1 MKLIH
6 IGDIHIKLSRVE
18 EYNYVFKQLYDLID
32 IEQPDYTII
41 CGDIFDEKSAAE
53 ASIITRVSDFLTNIS
68 LRSKL
73 IVIQGNHDTD
83 VQYRSGELLT
93 SLISIHKDLQSIH
106 YFPNTGIYE
115 LDNITIGV
123 LAPYKRTKPIILT
136 SPSKMFLNKHKD
148 NSQTPEGFENSS
160 LYSRENRFSLGLFH
174 EDPDEISKIFQN
186 FNLVIGGH
194 IHKRDHQYC
203 GSLIK
208 QTVAEEGPHGGII
221 WNNTT
226 PTPFNL
232 HNPYECLKISI
243 VNNIFPIL
251 TPAQP
256 NYWYIETDNDNDEF
270 KEYVSNTTK
279 LFKKSPT
286 KITVPKSFES
296 TSNEY
301 DKIITD
307 LLKDKPDSIP
317 EVIKIFNDNNKK
329 EANTRN
335 LINLKLLT
343 FKNIFC
349 FDEGNIDFEK
359 FHGITGINAA
369 NESGKSSFLKIIII
383 SIYGS
388 NICGLRSVD
397 IIKAN
402 NPSGKTEITIEFKD
416 DIYKIIRLISIH
428 ASTLTIIKN
437 GQDISLSSKPANEKL
452 VEQIFGNAESIFN
465 ASFIMQNSEHI
476 LISATPKNR
485 REILANMLNL
495 QVFNDKKD
503 LLQQIAESNGRLQIL
518 RPKSFN
524 KDDIEKQYNSIKN
537 SIAYIEKQRFVEQF
551 GFQPLAY
558 VSGTPIP
565 NDLSVSEL
573 LLRKQLNDKIK
584 CKNPEKLK
592 EITNLLQKYELYF
605 KYKPLLEYKSLFNYN
620 THIHIHTDISTTND
634 LSLQELLSICE
645 NYKKHQYQ
653 MDNLTLYEEAMEN
666 KLTCETNIQ
675 NILNDIEYYKSEISK
690 YSKFK
695 ESDLQTLKPF
705 DTDNDCPN
713 CKKLHEKCI
722 YLSEKKEVFIENT
735 DKYESMI
742 IHLENK
748 LKVNQQNLNNS
759 LQLIDKWMA
768 HESHEP
774 YDSYDISLVYPHIH
788 EKPTEEYEYL
798 LMEYKKYNIS
808 EELDNTIEGM
818 IFYHFQQRD
827 QLKKYESSSSLHEL
841 QQKLTELE
849 YKRNEIIASESN
861 YEEYKKEV
869 KNNETLLAYKAVT
882 DSSGISSVMINK
894 RIDSLVQI
902 VNEIIN
908 GGFEIQPDYSLFY
921 NHLPASSASGYRK
934 MIISFALNIALWKL
948 TSGQIINGIFIDEGL
963 SSCDTDNL
971 KKTLDFLQD
980 LKYLP
985 DMPKHIIIISHNDKV
1000 KTHFDTELLIN
1011 NNTISNT
1018 VIIEQPNKHEEFTLS
1033 KTDNNIGW
1041 CNICDPEHT
1050 KPIKAI
1056 TYKKSHITTK
1066 KHIDNLTQ

>member
-18 EYNYVFKQLYDLID
+18 EYNYVFKQLYDLI
-32 IEQPDYTII
+32 ISEQPDYTII

-53 ASIITRVSDFLTNIS
+53 ASIITRVSDFLTNIAS
-68 LRSKL
+68 RSKL

-115 LDNITIGV
+115 LDNIILGV

-136 SPSKMFLNKHKD
+136 SPSNMFLNNHEDNPKHPKGVSD
-148 NSQTPEGFENSS
+148 CIHENK
-160 LYSRENRFSLGLFH
+160 FSLGLFH

-186 FNLVIGGH
+186 FDLVIGGH

-208 QTVAEEGPHGGII
+208 QTVAEEGQHGGII
-221 WNNTT
+221 WNNNI

-243 VNNIFPIL
+243 INNIYPTL
-251 TPAQP
+251 SPTQP

-270 KEYVSNTTK
+270 KEYVSNITK
-279 LFKKSPT
+279 LFKKTPT

-296 TSNEY
+296 TANEY

-307 LLKDKPDSIP
+307 LLKDKPESIP

-335 LINLKLLT
+335 LINLQTLS

-349 FDEGNIDFEK
+349 FKEGFIDFNK
-359 FHGITGINAA
+359 FHGITGINAS
-369 NESGKSSFLKIIII
+369 NETGKSSFLKIIII

-388 NICGLRSVD
+388 SICGLRAND
-397 IIKAN
+397 IIKFG

-428 ASTLTIIKN
+428 SSTLSIIKN
-437 GQDISLSSKPANEKL
+437 DQDISLSSKPANEKL
-452 VEQIFGNAESIFN
+452 IEQIFGNAESIFN

-495 QVFNDKKD
+495 QVFSDKKD

-518 RPKSFN
+518 RPKTSN

-537 SIAYIEKQRFVEQF
+537 SINYIEKQKFVEQF

-558 VSGTPIP
+558 TSGTAIP
-565 NDLSVSEL
+565 NNLSVSEL
-573 LLRKQLNDKIK
+573 LLRKQINDKIK

-605 KYKPLLEYKSLFNYN
+605 KYKPLLEYKSLFNN
-620 THIHIHTDISTTND
+620 IHTDISSS

-653 MDNLTLYEEAMEN
+653 LDNLTSYEEAIEN
-666 KLTCETNIQ
+666 KLTCENNIQ

-705 DTDNDCPN
+705 DTDNDCIN
-713 CKKLHEKCI
+713 CRKIHEKCI
-722 YLSEKKEVFIENT
+722 YLSEKKEVFIENL
-735 DKYESMI
+735 DKYESI
-742 IHLENK
+742 IINLEYK
-748 LKVNQQNLNNS
+748 LKANQQNLNNS
-759 LQLIDKWMA
+759 LQIINQWMIN
-768 HESHEP
+768 ESHEP
-774 YDSYDISLVYPHIH
+774 YGTYDISLVYPHIH

-798 LMEYKKYNIS
+798 LMEYKKYNVS

-827 QLKKYESSSSLHEL
+827 QLKKYESLIPLNEL

-849 YKRNEIIASESN
+849 HKRNEILASESN
-861 YEEYKKEV
+861 YEEYKKEI

-894 RIDSLVQI
+894 RIDLLTHM
-902 VNEIIN
+902 VNEIIG
-908 GGFEIQPDYSLFY
+908 GGFEIQQDYSLFY

-963 SSCDTDNL
+963 SSCDSDNL

-1000 KTHFDTELLIN
+1000 KTHFDTELLIID
-1011 NNTISNT
+1011 NTISNT
-1018 VIIEQPNKHEEFTLS
+1018 VIEQPNKYEEFTLS
-1033 KTDNNIGW
+1033 KTDNTIGW

>member
-1 MKLIH
+1 MKLFH

-18 EYNYVFKQLYDLID
+18 EYNYVFKQLYDLISS
-32 IEQPDYTII
+32 EQPDYTVV

-53 ASIITRVSDFLTNIS
+53 ASIITRVSEFLTNIAS
-68 LRSKL
+68 RSKL

-83 VQYRSGELLT
+83 VHYRSGELL
-93 SLISIHKDLQSIH
+93 SSIISIHKDLQQIY
-106 YFPNTGIYE
+106 YFPNTGIFE
-115 LDNITIGV
+115 LDDITLGI
-123 LAPYKRTKPIILT
+123 LAPYKRTKNISLI
-136 SPSKMFLNKHKD
+136 SPNNNKFK
-148 NSQTPEGFENSS
+148 
-160 LYSRENRFSLGLFH
+160 LGLFH
-174 EDPDEISKIFQN
+174 EDPSEIQKIFQN
-186 FNLVIGGH
+186 FDLVIGGH

-221 WNNTT
+221 WNNKY

-232 HNPYECLKISI
+232 ENPYECLKLSI
-243 VNNIFPIL
+243 INNIYPNISSHL
-251 TPAQP
+251 TP
-256 NYWYIETDNDNDEF
+256 NYWYIETDNNNDEF
-270 KEYVSNTTK
+270 KEYVANTTK

-286 KITVPKSFES
+286 KVIIPKSFES

-307 LLKDKPDSIP
+307 LLKDKPETIP

-329 EANTRN
+329 EVNARN
-335 LINLKLLT
+335 LINLKILS

-349 FDEGNIDFEK
+349 FDEGLIDFEK

-369 NESGKSSFLKIIII
+369 NESGKSSFLKTIII

-388 NICGLRSVD
+388 NICGLRSIDV
-397 IIKAN
+397 IKN
-402 NPSGKTEITIEFKD
+402 GNPSGKTEITIEFKD

-428 ASTLTIIKN
+428 ASTLSIIKN
-437 GQDISLSSKPANEKL
+437 SEDISLPSKPANEKL
-452 VEQIFGNAESIFN
+452 IEQIFGNAESIFN
-465 ASFIMQNSEHI
+465 ASFIMQNSEHV

-495 QVFNDKKD
+495 GIFSDKKD

-518 RPKSFN
+518 RPKNTN

-537 SIAYIEKQRFVEQF
+537 SIAYIEKQNFVEQF
-551 GFQPLAY
+551 GFQPLVY
-558 VSGTPIP
+558 TSGTPIP
-565 NDLSVSEL
+565 NNLSVSEL
-573 LLRKQLNDKIK
+573 LLRKQINDKIS

-592 EITNLLQKYELYF
+592 EVTYKIQKYDLYI
-605 KYKPLLEYKSLFNYN
+605 KYKPLLQYN
-620 THIHIHTDISTTND
+620 IIPQSAPPNNLNIEQ
-634 LSLQELLSICE
+634 LIQICE

-653 MDNLTLYEEAMEN
+653 IENIKKYEESIED
-666 KLTCETNIQ
+666 KLMCEINIQ
-675 NILNDIEYYKSEISK
+675 NILNDIEYYKTEITK

-695 ESDLQTLKPF
+695 ESDLQVLKPF
-705 DTDNDCPN
+705 DTLNNCNN
-713 CKKLHEKCI
+713 CKKIHEKCI
-722 YLSEKKEVFIENT
+722 YLSEKNGIFTENLI
-735 DKYESMI
+735 KYESMI
-742 IHLENK
+742 INLESK
-748 LKVNQQNLNNS
+748 LYANQQNLAIATQFIN
-759 LQLIDKWMA
+759 QWPTY
-768 HESHEP
+768 EP
-774 YDSYDISLVYPHIH
+774 YDITLVYPHIH
-788 EKPTEEYEYL
+788 EKPIEEYEYL
-798 LMEYKKYNIS
+798 LMEYKKYNIT
-808 EELDNTIEGM
+808 EELDNSIEGM

-827 QLKKYESSSSLHEL
+827 QLKKYESPIPLIIL

-849 YKRNEIIASESN
+849 YKRNEIISSELH

-869 KNNETLLAYKAVT
+869 KNNETLLAYKSVT

-894 RIDSLVQI
+894 RIDLLTET
-902 VNEIIN
+902 VNEIIG

-963 SSCDTDNL
+963 SSCDADNL

-1000 KTHFDTELLIN
+1000 KTHFDTELLISGTSIFN
-1011 NNTISNT
+1011 S
-1018 VIIEQPNKHEEFTLS
+1018 VQPNITNTYEEFSLS
-1033 KTDNNIGW
+1033 KTDNNVGW

-1050 KPIKAI
+1050 KPIKAS
-1056 TYKKSHITTK
+1056 TFKKSHITTK
-1066 KHIDNLTQ
+1066 KHIDNLNQ